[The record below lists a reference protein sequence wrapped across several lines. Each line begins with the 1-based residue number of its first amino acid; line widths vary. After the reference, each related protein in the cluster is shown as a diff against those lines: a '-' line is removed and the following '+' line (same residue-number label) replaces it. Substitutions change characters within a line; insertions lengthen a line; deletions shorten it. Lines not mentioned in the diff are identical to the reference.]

1 MSDERDTELISSLSA
16 SILAYLREESPPV
29 GSQLTE
35 RGLAERL
42 GVSRTPVRKAL
53 HRLHRD
59 GVIDR
64 TESGRYAVRRTGASI
79 DPTPFAEDPAYLR
92 IAEDVLAGALPE
104 RVTRNELQ
112 RRYDLARTR
121 ADQLL
126 GRMSAEGWI
135 APLPGYGW
143 VFLPVL
149 TSLKSYQDSYRFRL
163 LIEPAGILEPTFEL
177 DRDAITRRRDEQ
189 RHLVET
195 GLATV
200 SPSRLYELNTR
211 FHETIAEC
219 VHNEF
224 YLDSLTRLNRLRRL
238 IEYRQALVPERAVL
252 RCREHVELADLLL
265 AGERERASEF
275 LREHLATVGVEKTVE
290 LPGQHGRQ
298 HPQIDVPAGQHAG
311 RVPGTSP

>member
-1 MSDERDTELISSLSA
+1 MSDAGDTGLISGLSA
-16 SILAYLREESPPV
+16 SIRAYLLEESPPV
-29 GSQLTE
+29 GSALTE
-35 RGLAERL
+35 RGLAERF
-42 GVSRTPVRKAL
+42 GVSRTPVRTALQGL
-53 HRLHRD
+53 HRE

-64 TESGRYAVRRTGASI
+64 TESGRYVVRRTGAAVA
-79 DPTPFAEDPAYLR
+79 PAPVAEDPAYLR

-112 RRYDLARTR
+112 RRYGLARAR

-143 VFLPVL
+143 TFLPVL

-163 LIEPAGILEPTFEL
+163 LIEPAGVLEPTFQL

-189 RHLVET
+189 WQLVET
-195 GLATV
+195 GLDNV
-200 SPSRLYELNTR
+200 SPARLYELNTR

-238 IEYRQALVPERAVL
+238 IEYRQALLPERAIL

-265 AGERERASEF
+265 AGDRQRASTF
-275 LREHLATVGVEKTVE
+275 LREHLATVGAEKS
-290 LPGQHGRQ
+290 GR
-298 HPQIDVPAGQHAG
+298 A
-311 RVPGTSP
+311 